1 MHCLLADIGGTNSR
15 CALLGPGR
23 TPTHVT
29 VYENAEFGSLE
40 AVLAAYLQSL
50 PADARPHRAA
60 LAVAAPVRGSE
71 VAMINIGWSFSAPE
85 LAKRLALSELRIV
98 NDFAALAC
106 ALPWLDAAELRPVGG
121 GQARRGAPKV
131 VLGPGTG
138 LGTAGLVR
146 AGGRWWAVSGEGGH
160 VSLPALTPAELRVT
174 ATAREQ
180 FGHCSAERVLSGPG
194 LALLHRALHG
204 GEELGAP
211 ALGALLEGGDP
222 RAAETFRVFFG
233 WLGTVA
239 GDLALTFGA
248 FGGVYIAGGIVPRY
262 LAAFERSDFRERFED
277 KGRYRDYLSAIP
289 TRVILAPH
297 PAFTGLAALAA
308 GDVALVDSA

>member
-23 TPTHVT
+23 ALAHVA
-29 VYENAEFGSLE
+29 VYDNAEFGSLE
-40 AVLAAYLQSL
+40 GVLAAYLQSL
-50 PADARPHRAA
+50 PADARPRRAA
-60 LAVAAPVRGSE
+60 LAVAAPVRGPE
-71 VAMINIGWSFSAPE
+71 VAMMNIGWSFSAPE
-85 LAKRLALSELRIV
+85 LANRLALSELRIV

-106 ALPWLDAAELRPVGG
+106 ALPWLDAAELHPVGG

-160 VSLPALTPAELRVT
+160 VSLPALTPEEMRVT
-174 ATAREQ
+174 AAAREQ

-204 GEELGAP
+204 GEELAAP
-211 ALGALLEGGDP
+211 ALGTLLEGGDP
-222 RAAETFRVFFG
+222 RAAETFRVFFS

-239 GDLALTFGA
+239 SDLALTFGA

-262 LAAFERSDFRERFED
+262 LAAFARSGFRERFED

-308 GDVALVDSA
+308 GEVALVDSA